1 MMKIII
7 AISFVFSV
15 MIASSALAQDNL
27 VLDIR
32 HTEECLAGTK
42 NNERQPCVGQSAN
55 VCMQSEAGG
64 STVGMGFCIDEELQ
78 WWDAR
83 LNRVYSAYLA
93 KERAD
98 DSENESGGY
107 SAPAKAPALKD
118 MQRAWIK
125 YRDAL
130 CEHAA
135 VQWGG
140 GTGQG
145 PAYLSCLLD
154 ETGRQVFVLEDRM
167 NGWE

>member
-1 MMKIII
+1 MRKIATRLFIC
-7 AISFVFSV
+7 SCLS
-15 MIASSALAQDNL
+15 ASGSAYAEDLS
-27 VLDIR
+27 LDIS
-32 HTEECLAGTK
+32 HTEVCLVEK
-42 NNERQPCVGQSAN
+42 NDDERMPCIGASAN
-55 VCMQSEAGG
+55 VCMNSEAGG
-64 STVGMGFCIDEELQ
+64 STVGMGFCLDEELQ

-93 KERAD
+93 KETAD
-98 DSENESGGY
+98 DQDNASS
-107 SAPAKAPALKD
+107 SFTPPAKAPALKE
-118 MQRAWIK
+118 MQRTWIK

-145 PAYLSCLLD
+145 PAFLDCLLR

-167 NGWE
+167 NAWE

>member
-1 MMKIII
+1 MTRTVASI
-7 AISFVFSV
+7 ACLLIV
-15 MIASSALAQDNL
+15 MTVSSAFAQSDL

-32 HTEECLAGTK
+32 HTEECLVGI
-42 NNERQPCVGQSAN
+42 NDDERQPCVGQSAHI
-55 VCMQSEAGG
+55 CMQSESGG

-83 LNRVYSAYLA
+83 LNRVYSAYIA
-93 KERAD
+93 KEKVD
-98 DSENESGGY
+98 DKENETGGY
-107 SAPAKAPALKD
+107 SAPAKAPALKA